1 MGQMN
6 RFLKGLLAG
15 SAVLVALAALLIS
28 NGVARGG
35 PDRKPSSRAKV
46 EELFNQNCARCH
58 GADGRGDT
66 PQGKLLKTPDF
77 TDPDWWKDNSRITGT
92 KSLRSVVTRGNAAM
106 PAFGKK
112 LTRSE
117 INALVD
123 RVRKFRKLERKS

>member
-1 MGQMN
+1 MN

-15 SAVLVALAALLIS
+15 SAVVIVLAGLLIS
-28 NGVARGG
+28 SGVARGG
-35 PDRKPSSRAKV
+35 GPDRKSASRAKT

-58 GADGRGDT
+58 GPDGRGDT

-77 TDPDWWKDNSRITGT
+77 TDPDWWKKNSRITGT
-92 KSLRSVVTRGNAAM
+92 KSLRTIVTRGNAAM

-117 INALVD
+117 INALVA
-123 RVRKFRKLERKS
+123 RIRKFRK